1 MAALELVTGHVKN
14 PSTTLTELTPNKNST
29 FAVRTT
35 PEGTKVTLENMWGQN
50 ATGGVARI
58 RSPRLHDN
66 VQGIRVRVPKADA
79 RLLLPF
85 AVREPLYPQDVLTVE
100 STGGASETDTLAY
113 IVSYEKLPGTE
124 ANLKSPAE
132 VLPRIQAIM
141 GTELALESSTSV
153 AGEFGATKFLSQ
165 ELNQFKRPHEYAIL
179 GYLVNVECTAV
190 AFHGTDIGEVRIG
203 GPGAVEPAWTGEWF
217 IRLSEET
224 GLPCIPCFQAGNTE
238 SILCEVMHAKESEK
252 VNVTVLCAQLS

>member
-1 MAALELVTGHVKN
+1 MSALELVTGRVLN
-14 PSTTLTELTPNKNST
+14 PGAALTALTPNANST

-58 RSPRLHDN
+58 RSPRMHDN
-66 VQGIRVRVPKADA
+66 VQGVRVRVPKNDA

-85 AVREPLYPQDVLTVE
+85 AIKEPLYNQDVLTVE
-100 STGGASETDTLAY
+100 STGGAAETDTLCY
-113 IVSYEKLPGTE
+113 VVSYEKLPGTE

-132 VLPRIQAIM
+132 VLPRIQNIM
-141 GTELALESSTSV
+141 GAEVTLESGAT
-153 AGEFGATKFLSQ
+153 AGEFGPTKFMSQ
-165 ELNQFKRPHEYAIL
+165 EMNQFKRPHEYAIL
-179 GYLVNVECTAV
+179 GYLVNTECAAV

-217 IRLSEET
+217 LRLSEET
-224 GLPCIPCFQAGNTE
+224 GLPCVPCFQAGNTE
-238 SILCEVMHAKESEK
+238 SILVEVMAAVAKTAVS
-252 VNVTVLCAQLS
+252 VTVLCAMLS